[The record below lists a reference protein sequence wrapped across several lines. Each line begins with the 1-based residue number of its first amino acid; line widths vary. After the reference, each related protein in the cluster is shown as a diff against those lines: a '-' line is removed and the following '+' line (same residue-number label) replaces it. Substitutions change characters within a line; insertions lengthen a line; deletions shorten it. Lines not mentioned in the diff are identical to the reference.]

1 MFNFLK
7 KTWRQEEGTSQSSL
21 SVPSAEDAESVLNR
35 TLSQPGI
42 DTSGWKSGSKRPREQ
57 FDPEPQPSSAER
69 PSKATKIGTH
79 DSIRNHLPEIVDS
92 RHRDDTATLLS
103 LSLLKEQISECAK
116 QQNSES
122 SLHVAI
128 EQHDLNFVKLSQFFH
143 QRNVRI
149 ILQAI
154 SFLPHFISAS
164 FQLLVEIISWSV
176 DEECENR
183 ASLNPRTAI
192 VVVE

>member
-21 SVPSAEDAESVLNR
+21 SVPSAEDAESVLDR

-42 DTSGWKSGSKRPREQ
+42 DASGWKSGSKRSREE

-69 PSKATKIGTH
+69 PSKATKTGTH

-92 RHRDDTATLLS
+92 RHRDDTAAPLS

-122 SLHVAI
+122 SRHGI
-128 EQHDLNFVKLSQFFH
+128 KQHDLNFVKLSQFFH

-149 ILQAI
+149 ILLAI
-154 SFLPHFISAS
+154 SCLSLSIPAS
-164 FQLLVEIISWSV
+164 FHLLVEIISWSV
-176 DEECENR
+176 DEEREKR